1 MPRPLPLLPRAA
13 AQTPPFPALALPC
26 LSAQTLMLTL
36 SCQAR
41 GPLLLLGRRQRP
53 CFCRSV
59 PLFPSGPTDRVTEP
73 GRPGSHASAWWG
85 PGFSGNLAC
94 PAASQ
99 TQRPFQSSRAHSSYQ
114 SGGLGP
120 ASPVTQPPRP
130 APRSKG
136 NAAKLGLGLVSL
148 QELGCHGGICHS
160 HQRPAAAA
168 GSEHP
173 RTLGCRCS
181 TAPQHRAAAHGRC
194 EWGRA
199 AGGHGRYR
207 AAIAVTRGRPR
218 PRGHF
223 SLLLF
228 PQWGS
233 VIRGNLP

>member
-1 MPRPLPLLPRAA
+1 
-13 AQTPPFPALALPC
+13 
-26 LSAQTLMLTL
+26 MLTL

-41 GPLLLLGRRQRP
+41 SPPPLLLGRWRRP

-59 PLFPSGPTDRVTEP
+59 PLFPSGPTDRVTQP

-85 PGFSGNLAC
+85 PGFSGSLAC
-94 PAASQ
+94 PAARQ
-99 TQRPFQSSRAHSSYQ
+99 TQRPCPSGRAHSSCQ
-114 SGGLGP
+114 LGGLGP

-136 NAAKLGLGLVSL
+136 NAAKLGLGLSL

-160 HQRPAAAA
+160 HQKPAAAA

-173 RTLGCRCS
+173 RTPGHKCS

-199 AGGHGRYR
+199 ARGHGR
-207 AAIAVTRGRPR
+207 
-218 PRGHF
+218 
-223 SLLLF
+223 
-228 PQWGS
+228 
-233 VIRGNLP
+233 